1 MKRSELL
8 KFSGALCLAMSMV
21 FGATA
26 CGGQQEPAL
35 DSSGDTFVLPDI
47 THTDLTAD
55 LTADSKIDAPND
67 ADINDL
73 TQQDSAPLDTADV
86 HFADA
91 DSTDPDAAE
100 MPSVWGWISVIEW
113 NDTCDQ
119 WYQKTQWFG
128 GVRAYFADEANYNR
142 ALPHTLDWCTP
153 KTTVGSCTLYDPMIM
168 DEQCINDL
176 AGCQCLD
183 KGVECDDTG
192 GARWCP
198 EDQVCVEIHDGE
210 PYNRGTCVDL
220 PPHHS
225 AGDITLGGLK
235 TPITM
240 QPDEMDRYIQ
250 KILPDPN
257 DLFDQGDVIT
267 ATTTGGDLPPL
278 SFSAKGVAP
287 LVISNQ
293 VLEIR
298 LDTEQP
304 STVRWT
310 PADPQSRIQ
319 VALMGGS
326 HDPNP
331 LAAAI
336 ICDVPDSDGKV
347 EVAASLL
354 QELRRLSCNG
364 NWMMK
369 CSRITRYTRDVKQMG
384 TKQVELFV
392 GSARNLQMMFQ

>member
-1 MKRSELL
+1 
-8 KFSGALCLAMSMV
+8 MV